1 MIRKAIEAAF
11 PGVALA
17 RIAAYALAGI
27 VLVIFVGWA
36 GWKLFFAERAAEAKH
51 DKVQAETQGRVGQAE
66 GAAGANAANVV
77 ANGAQR
83 EVITNTTTRT
93 NYVEITRQ
101 PGAGDPVSDAVD
113 HAGRNAVCLRSSA
126 AGLPDCIRLRE
137 ANPN

>member
-1 MIRKAIEAAF
+1 MIGAYLKAAF
-11 PGVALA
+11 PALSLVQ
-17 RIAAYALAGI
+17 IAVRAALGLLLAII
-27 VLVIFVGWA
+27 VVWA
-36 GWKLFFAERAAEAKH
+36 GWKLFFAERAAQRKS
-51 DKVQAETQGRVGQAE
+51 DIVKAETQGRVGKAE

-77 ANGAQR
+77 AAGAQR

-113 HAGRNAVCLRSSA
+113 AAGRNAICLRSSA

-137 ANPN
+137 AHPN

>member
-1 MIRKAIEAAF
+1 MSDWIKTMF
-11 PGVALA
+11 PGVSIGEIAVKAVLVLILA
-17 RIAAYALAGI
+17 I
-27 VLVIFVGWA
+27 VLIWA
-36 GWKLFFAERAAEAKH
+36 GWKLLFAERAAQAKH
-51 DKVQAETQGRVGQAE
+51 DKVQAETQARVGQAE

-113 HAGRNAVCLRSSA
+113 NAGRNAICLRASA
-126 AGLPDCIRLRE
+126 AGLPDCIRLR
-137 ANPN
+137 AAYPN

>member
-1 MIRKAIEAAF
+1 MSDWIKTMF
-11 PGVALA
+11 PGVSIVEIAVKAFLILILA
-17 RIAAYALAGI
+17 I
-27 VLVIFVGWA
+27 VLIWA
-36 GWKLFFAERAAEAKH
+36 GWKLFFAERAAQAKH
-51 DKVQAETQGRVGQAE
+51 DKVQAETQARVGQAE

-113 HAGRNAVCLRSSA
+113 AAGRNAICLRASA
-126 AGLPDCIRLRE
+126 AGLPDCIRLR
-137 ANPN
+137 AAYPN